1 MMDNKADETVKEA
14 GLEPKQLIAQAILK
28 AELLD
33 ETPLRRLTRKMI
45 NMERKYLFSEQGV
58 PQRKAKLKDFIDDAR
73 KAGEFKAIINEDK
86 I

>member
-1 MMDNKADETVKEA
+1 MDSESNNIAIEA
-14 GLEPKQLIAQAILK
+14 EFEPKQLIAQAILQ

-73 KAGEFKAIINEDK
+73 KAGEFKAIINENK
-86 I
+86 A